1 MSTSTLIQD
10 LSSTSVGC
18 SARRKVET
26 YWASA
31 AILVGQWVT
40 LDQTKTGVERSKY
53 VTVATSAA
61 AATTMAV
68 GVAITAVTAAEATAG
83 AVVEVV
89 VAGYV
94 EDAYANSAGAA
105 TVKVVAGAQMTM
117 GAGTAVLLHE
127 VAGVHTQ
134 GQAIGYA
141 LEVAGATAAGRV
153 DCIVT
158 CSPI

>member
-1 MSTSTLIQD
+1 MATSTLIQD
-10 LSSTSVGC
+10 LSSTSVAC

-31 AILVGQWVT
+31 AITAGQWVT
-40 LDQTKTGVERSKY
+40 FDQTKTGVERSKY
-53 VTVATSAA
+53 VKPADAGA
-61 AATTMAV
+61 AATTIAV

-94 EDAYANSAGAA
+94 ENASANTAGGA
-105 TVKVVAGAQMTM
+105 TVKVVAGTQMTI
-117 GAGTAVLLHE
+117 GTTAGMAVLLHE
-127 VAGVHTQ
+127 IAGAHTQ
-134 GQAIGYA
+134 GQAVGYA
-141 LEVAGATAAGRV
+141 LEDSVGATV

-158 CSPI
+158 CSPS

>member
-53 VTVATSAA
+53 VTVATSA
-61 AATTMAV
+61 
-68 GVAITAVTAAEATAG
+68 AG

-141 LEVAGATAAGRV
+141 LEVAGATTTARV